1 MDGSS
6 QDYDQPER
14 LILYKYL
21 YDLIYRYAPGLVA
34 ELKTKSA
41 DETIRK
47 LQALIDDPVIYHKS
61 QDEEDEKLQ
70 LESPS
75 REES

>member
-1 MDGSS
+1 
-6 QDYDQPER
+6 

-21 YDLIYRYAPGLVA
+21 YDLIYRYAPELVA
-34 ELKTKSA
+34 ELKIKST

-61 QDEEDEKLQ
+61 QEQEDEKLQ
-70 LESPS
+70 LDTPS
-75 REES
+75 KEES